1 MLKQDT
7 SILLG
12 DLKQDLCRKVTEA
25 LVGDSSKDFWQEV
38 SHCKTDKQ
46 MSAPYVDGVHG
57 DASISNLWAS
67 KFKDRLTTP
76 DPEAHS

>member
-1 MLKQDT
+1 M
-7 SILLG
+7 
-12 DLKQDLCRKVTEA
+12 
-25 LVGDSSKDFWQEV
+25 GDSSKDFWQEV
-38 SHCKTDKQ
+38 SHCKTNKQ
-46 MSAPYVDGVHG
+46 MSSPYVDGVHG